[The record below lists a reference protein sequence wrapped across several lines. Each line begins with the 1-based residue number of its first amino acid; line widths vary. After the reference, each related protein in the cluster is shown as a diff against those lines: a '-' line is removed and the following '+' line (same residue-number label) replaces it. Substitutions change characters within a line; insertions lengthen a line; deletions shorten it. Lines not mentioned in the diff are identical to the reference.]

1 MQKELAELRDQMQQD
16 HRQQIQRAT
25 AEAAAANQLIKQGQL
40 PNMQTVK
47 AESIQALAKPPTE
60 GTNWTIEQAT
70 ASVAR
75 VLRVMATSQTD

>member
-1 MQKELAELRDQMQQD
+1 MQEELAELRDQMQQD
-16 HRQQIQRAT
+16 HRQQVQRAT

-40 PNMQTVK
+40 SNMQTVK
-47 AESIQALAKPPTE
+47 ADSIQTLAKTPTE

-75 VLRVMATSQTD
+75 VLQVMTTSRTD